1 MKHGSAKPA
10 PGTGTRPVPLPAPRG
25 SQPAARPTDVL
36 VIGSGMAGAAI
47 STRLSA
53 AGVRVVCL
61 EQGPWVLPGEHP
73 HYSNEWEFEL
83 MRDWNRNPNVRH
95 AATDYPVTST
105 GDIVNPML
113 MNVAGGSTTHY
124 NAHWPR
130 LKPVDF
136 RKGTEHGLEGSADW
150 PISYEDLAPYY
161 ELNDAE
167 LGISGIAGDPAVP
180 PRSPRQT
187 PPLPFGP
194 HGRRM
199 AAAFEQLDWH
209 WWPADNGILTTDY
222 DGRPACNGCGACRNG
237 CPRGSL
243 AMMTRTYWPKA
254 FRNGVELRTLA
265 RVEQITT
272 DEFGRANGAIYIDL
286 RHGERHHQRTDIVVL
301 AASGFG
307 SPRLLLLSA
316 SAKHPHGLANQSGL
330 VGRYL
335 MHHVYAENTVIFPEP
350 IAGYAGAYGAP
361 IFSQQ
366 FYETDVSRGF
376 VNGFTFQIGR
386 GMTASPAALN
396 LPWGKA
402 HRAAF
407 AELFDHEIWFSVQA
421 EDLPVYDNRVELDP
435 ERTDSSGLPGLV
447 LHWEVHEN
455 DKRLV
460 AWGSERAKELAQ
472 AAGAARVLTTGL
484 ALPNPAWHLLG
495 TCRMGSDPATSVTD
509 ADHQAWDVPNL
520 YICDG
525 SSFVTGGAVNPTSTI
540 GALALRCAD
549 RILARDDAHA

>member
-1 MKHGSAKPA
+1 VLNVSA
-10 PGTGTRPVPLPAPRG
+10 LPH
-25 SQPAARPTDVL
+25 TEVL

-47 STRLSA
+47 SKRLSDHGA
-53 AGVRVVCL
+53 RVVCL
-61 EQGPWVLPGEHP
+61 EQGPWVLPAEHP

-83 MRDWNRNPNVRH
+83 MRDWNRNPNVRRGT
-95 AATDYPVTST
+95 ADYPTTSI
-105 GDIVNPML
+105 GDIANPML
-113 MNVAGGSTTHY
+113 MNVVGGSTTHY

-150 PISYEDLAPYY
+150 PICYEVLAPYY

-167 LGISGIAGDPAVP
+167 LGISGVAGDPAVP

-187 PPLPFGP
+187 PPIPFGKN
-194 HGRRM
+194 GKRI
-199 AAAFEQLDWH
+199 AAGFEKLGWH
-209 WWPADNGILTTDY
+209 WWPADNGIITQDY
-222 DGRPACNGCGACRNG
+222 DGRVACNNCGSCRNG

-254 FRNGVELRTLA
+254 FRNGVELRTLS

-272 DEFGRANGAIYIDL
+272 DERGRANGAVYIDL
-286 RHGERHHQRTDIVVL
+286 RTGERQRQTADIVVL
-301 AASGFG
+301 SASGFG
-307 SPRLLLLSA
+307 TPRLLLLSE
-316 SAKHPHGLANQSGL
+316 SAQHPHGLANSSGL

-335 MHHVYAENTVIFPEP
+335 MHHVYAENTIIFDEP
-350 IAGYAGAYGAP
+350 VDSFAGAYGAP
-361 IFSQQ
+361 VFSQE
-366 FYETDVSRGF
+366 FYETDVTRGF

-396 LPWGKA
+396 LPWGA
-402 HRAAF
+402 GHREAF
-407 AELFDHEIWFSVQA
+407 AKLFNHEIWFSVQA
-421 EDLPVYDNRVELDP
+421 EDLPVYDNRVTLDT
-435 ERTDSSGLPGLV
+435 ERTDSSGLPGLA
-447 LHWEVHEN
+447 LHWRVHEN
-455 DKRLV
+455 DVRLV
-460 AWGSERAKELAQ
+460 EWGSDRARELAE
-472 AAGAARVLTTGL
+472 AAGALELRNTGV
-484 ALPNPAWHLLG
+484 AIPNPAWHLLG
-495 TCRMGSDPATSVTD
+495 TCRMGSDPETSVTD

-549 RILARDDAHA
+549 RILARG

>member
-1 MKHGSAKPA
+1 MNAGRGGNTER
-10 PGTGTRPVPLPAPRG
+10 GTGNSGVS
-25 SQPAARPTDVL
+25 SQSASRIPPDVL

-47 STRLSA
+47 SKRLSD

-61 EQGPWVLPGEHP
+61 EQGPWVLPAEHP
-73 HYSNEWEFEL
+73 HYSHEWEFEL
-83 MRDWNRNPNVRH
+83 MRDWNRNPNVRRG
-95 AATDYPVTST
+95 ATDYPTTSH
-105 GDIVNPML
+105 GDIATPML
-113 MNVAGGSTTHY
+113 MNVVGGSTTHY

-150 PISYEDLAPYY
+150 PITYEDLAPYY

-194 HGRRM
+194 HGRRI
-199 AAAFEQLDWH
+199 AAGFEKLGWH
-209 WWPADNGILTTDY
+209 WWPADNGIITEDY
-222 DGRPACNGCGACRNG
+222 DGRVACNGCGSCRNG

-254 FRNGVELRTLA
+254 LRNGVELRTLS

-272 DEFGRANGAIYIDL
+272 DERGRANGAIYIDL
-286 RHGERHHQRTDIVVL
+286 RTGERHYQQAGIVVL
-301 AASGFG
+301 CASGFG
-307 SPRLLLLSA
+307 TPRVLLLSA
-316 SAKHPHGLANQSGL
+316 SAQHPNGLANSSGL

-335 MHHVYAENTVIFPEP
+335 MHHAYAEHTIVFDEP
-350 IAGYAGAYGAP
+350 IDGYAGAYGAP
-361 IFSQQ
+361 IFSQE
-366 FYETDVSRGF
+366 FYETDVTRGF

-386 GMTASPAALN
+386 GLTASPAALT
-396 LPWGKA
+396 LPWGKG
-402 HRAAF
+402 HREAF
-407 AELFDHEIWFSVQA
+407 AKLFNHEIWFSVQA
-421 EDLPVYDNRVELDP
+421 EDLPVYTNRVELDHA
-435 ERTDSSGLPGLV
+435 RLDSSGLPGLT
-447 LHWEVHEN
+447 LYWEVHEN
-455 DKRLV
+455 DRRLV
-460 AWGSERAKELAQ
+460 EWGVERAKELAE
-472 AAGAARVLTTGL
+472 AAGAVALHTTGL
-484 ALPNPAWHLLG
+484 AVPNPAWHLLG

-509 ADHQAWDVPNL
+509 ANHQAWDVHNL